1 MSAVELEDHLA
12 LETWEDILNRP
23 EHQPSVDTQ
32 KLRTYKVKGI
42 YEFKEEDACCSAN
55 ACKKN
60 HRRGFLVTYAGSKE
74 TNLCEECGQQLLGTS
89 YDEQAKIIL
98 DKRKLGQQ
106 QMQLKNLL
114 EQSEQIKQRVKELKQ
129 VPYGANWLYQSL
141 IGFRQAYP
149 TELLS
154 ILTELASNK
163 NRNTIIDA
171 RTEGD
176 NTASPLEENE
186 QLEGLGIFNA
196 DIKEAL
202 IGNIL
207 VPLKELEAI
216 VEYPELVGSL
226 SKFCKWAEKIEDHFS
241 FAESLVTE
249 GRLFFTAE
257 NMERLKSIPLSEK
270 NAKLTRTL
278 RWDCDKATAKKRIK

>member
-154 ILTELASNK
+154 ILAELASNK

-216 VEYPELVGSL
+216 VANSELVGSL

-241 FAESLVTE
+241 FAESLVTG

-278 RWDCDKATAKKRIK
+278 RWDCDKATAKKRTK